1 MYKIKNCLGKMCNR
15 REIYI
20 FKINI
25 FSTHATSKLGI
36 QCNLGI
42 FSLKMKYKKEMK
54 CMMLDDEVKEKKK
67 NSHYRNAGHLG
78 RR

>member
-1 MYKIKNCLGKMCNR
+1 LGKASALAGD
-15 REIYI
+15 E
-20 FKINI
+20 
-25 FSTHATSKLGI
+25 
-36 QCNLGI
+36 
-42 FSLKMKYKKEMK
+42 YKKEMK